1 MLIQSR
7 FVFDVLAGRDS
18 GWNAQ
23 NRLDAAMPFQVV
35 LRRHWLHVGTGLLF
49 GSLAF
54 AVSWAA
60 FFWFMPIMA
69 GLLAS
74 PVISWASG
82 LPPLGRRLWR
92 ANVFR
97 IPEEQSRPVVA
108 LEAREAV
115 PLLQAAE

>member
-1 MLIQSR
+1 
-7 FVFDVLAGRDS
+7 
-18 GWNAQ
+18 
-23 NRLDAAMPFQVV
+23 MPFRVV
-35 LRRHWLHVGTGLLF
+35 MQRHWLHVVTGILF
-49 GSLAF
+49 GGLAF

-74 PVISWASG
+74 PAISWASG
-82 LPPLGRRLWR
+82 LPSLGRRLWL

-97 IPEEQSRPVVA
+97 IPEEQSRPVVEP
-108 LEAREAV
+108 EAREAV

>member
-1 MLIQSR
+1 M
-7 FVFDVLAGRDS
+7 VF
-18 GWNAQ
+18 
-23 NRLDAAMPFQVV
+23 
-35 LRRHWLHVGTGLLF
+35 RRHWLHVITGLLF

-69 GLLAS
+69 GLFAS
-74 PVISWASG
+74 PIISWASG
-82 LPPLGRRLWR
+82 LSSLGRRLWL

-97 IPEEQSRPVVA
+97 IPEEQSRPVVEPE
-108 LEAREAV
+108 LREAV